1 MNDLGLQ
8 LAYRPTPEEIR
19 LVKNLPID
27 QLPSISAVVP
37 SYNQG
42 EFIKETIDSILAQN
56 YPLLELYVADG
67 GSNDGTVEI
76 LKAFR
81 QRHPQIFSFDSAPD
95 GGHVQGVNKGIA
107 NTSGE
112 IVAWINSDDV
122 YAPEA
127 FWKIATFFNFNRC
140 ALVVY
145 GRNQYVDR
153 SMRHV
158 IDYPL
163 DWSPLR
169 RERERLM
176 LHWCIIAQPSL
187 FFRRAAVSLG
197 GSLRHNVLD
206 YELWLRW
213 QKDIPFFFI
222 DELLS
227 YSRLHDKA
235 ITANADLKT
244 ITDMCRLVHD
254 YYSFLPYS
262 WAQTYQYVRSYGAA
276 WARRENPPVTPKM
289 RRDAWLWWTAFN
301 IRHVPKSV
309 KRLWNDFRALF
320 REATRRSM

>member
-1 MNDLGLQ
+1 MNNLGRQ
-8 LAYRPTPEEIR
+8 FAYRPNPEELD
-19 LVKNLPID
+19 LVKNLPAE

-42 EFIKETIDSILAQN
+42 EFIKETIDSIFAQN
-56 YPLLELYVADG
+56 YPRVEIFVADG
-67 GSNDGTVEI
+67 GSIDGTVEI

-127 FWKIATFFNFNRC
+127 FWKIATFFYFNRC
-140 ALVVY
+140 AFVVY
-145 GRNQYVDR
+145 GRNHYVDR

-197 GSLRHNVLD
+197 GPLRHNVLD

-213 QKDIPFFFI
+213 QKDIPFFLI

-227 YSRLHDKA
+227 DSRLHEKA

-254 YYSFLPYS
+254 YYGFLPYS
-262 WAQTYQYVRSYGAA
+262 WAQTYEYVRNYGTP
-276 WARRENPPVTPKM
+276 WARGESPPITPKM

-301 IRHVPKSV
+301 VKYLPQSANHV
-309 KRLWNDFRALF
+309 WNALRVLF
-320 REATRRSM
+320 REATKPSM

>member
-8 LAYRPTPEEIR
+8 FAFRPSPEE
-19 LVKNLPID
+19 LGFVKNLPVE
-27 QLPSISAVVP
+27 QLPSVSAVVP

-42 EFIKETIDSILAQN
+42 EFVKETIDSIFAQN
-56 YPLLELYVADG
+56 YPRFEIFVADG
-67 GSNDGTVEI
+67 GSTDGTVEI
-76 LKAFR
+76 LGAFR
-81 QRHPQIFSFDSAPD
+81 QQYPRIFSFDSAPD
-95 GGHVQGVNKGIA
+95 GGQAQGVNKGIA

-112 IVAWINSDDV
+112 IIAWINSDDV
-122 YAPEA
+122 YAADA
-127 FWKIATFFNFNRC
+127 FWKIATFFYFNRC
-140 ALVVY
+140 AVVVY

-153 SMRHV
+153 WLRHV

-197 GSLRHNVLD
+197 GPLKHGVLD

-235 ITANADLKT
+235 ITAKGDPKM
-244 ITDMCRLVHD
+244 IVDICHLVHD
-254 YYSFLPYS
+254 YYFFLPYS
-262 WAQTYQYVRSYGAA
+262 WAQTYQYVRKYGAA
-276 WARRENPPVTPKM
+276 WVKGESPPVTPKM
-289 RRDAWLWWTAFN
+289 RRDAWLWWLVFN
-301 IRHVPKSV
+301 ARNLPRSIKH
-309 KRLWNDFRALF
+309 LWNKLKAFF
-320 REATRRSM
+320 HEATRRSM